1 MLVAVTAAI
10 LVAGRSGDAAALADA
25 RPTPSPTAAAPG
37 SAAAE
42 RVERISESIRASL
55 EADVPAAGGLA
66 EVADAV
72 TRTVGVRGRVLSV
85 NTGDDAVSALVVVA
99 PVGVSRAIK
108 VPDPREPATAC
119 FLFTRAAG
127 ASVFVRTRLPGCEM
141 ALAL

>member
-1 MLVAVTAAI
+1 MRRGSVLAVCGLAALLLVAVTAAI
-10 LVAGRSGDAAALADA
+10 LVAGRSGDAAALADV

-37 SAAAE
+37 SAAAK
-42 RVERISESIRASL
+42 RVE
-55 EADVPAAGGLA
+55 
-66 EVADAV
+66 
-72 TRTVGVRGRVLSV
+72 
-85 NTGDDAVSALVVVA
+85 

>member
-1 MLVAVTAAI
+1 M
-10 LVAGRSGDAAALADA
+10 
-25 RPTPSPTAAAPG
+25 
-37 SAAAE
+37 
-42 RVERISESIRASL
+42 
-55 EADVPAAGGLA
+55 
-66 EVADAV
+66 

-85 NTGDDAVSALVVVA
+85 STGDDAVSALVVVA